1 MIHLLYGSMISR
13 ARTSVLGLLMACLL
27 AGVPMSVKAQSVKQL
42 EEAARS
48 VGNEGVPEAAPDT
61 ARDATL
67 RPLIVVSGGGI
78 SKGAY
83 QAGVNW
89 AVLNLLRLQRDG
101 RDLGLDPHELIIAT
115 GASAGGVN
123 SLLAAAEW
131 SLSSDSLA
139 PPQNSLYWR
148 VWTTVGLRELLP
160 PCRDG
165 TGCVPDVES
174 ALSRRY
180 MRDSVFAMV
189 RESFR
194 DSSATLQRPV
204 ATGFMLTEV
213 VPRDVDLS
221 EDGRLTVESVR
232 SALLMQAAPLAGGGL
247 AYEPFPFPSDTSL
260 SASRR
265 GFGSLVHPRLATLA
279 TRGRAPVDSTRA
291 SVCWEGAE
299 EVRDP
304 RERAEENMNRVR
316 DITLA
321 SAAFPYAWA
330 PMELDISLALDAHG
344 WPSEHSRDRD
354 RRWYVD
360 GGVFDNNPLG
370 VALNLRE
377 HLEERE
383 RKATSYAPS
392 CSGQR
397 PESLAWDRTVI
408 LFTDPDDTR
417 VAWYENQIQPRPV
430 EPANAFDNLVRLG
443 TNFLTTG
450 RQYEIESIGRDL
462 ESQEQAWIVNTD
474 RAFPIVGSTLGAF
487 GAFLARPFREFDF
500 YVGVYDG
507 YVFAARALAS
517 ERERSQ
523 IADVG
528 GRARTLIKNS
538 GLWAADS
545 VAGAVASRL
554 LQEEFGNVG
563 RGEPQGDGGSMRR
576 DHRAVI
582 IDAILD
588 IAIRQRG
595 TDAWFDSLVVGIR
608 RDSVAMRAVEA
619 MAAEC
624 DDEPCDARHLRD
636 LVGAPTPFLQ
646 GMMSEVLNF
655 RRVYETGY
663 GKKATNAAMAVL
675 NVYIAERR
683 RGLQVNRS
691 AVPEYGDGLHGGTY
705 NGRHRFG
712 RLAYR
717 LGLPTRA
724 VLSTGA
730 QYATWGASY
739 RMPWALLS
747 LELAPLRSTRVDR
760 EGDQTLPSMSAH
772 VGVEF
777 PLKAPWVALGFRAHH
792 VRATQ
797 AFDQGYGTGGEAYL
811 RLGHVLSV
819 GVEATPFAP
828 QWVGAS
834 DVPTRMLRQPYLTI
848 GLHDVG
854 GLVYWGIRMLK

>member
-1 MIHLLYGSMISR
+1 MAGMAPTFAWVVLL
-13 ARTSVLGLLMACLL
+13 ACLL
-27 AGVPMSVKAQSVKQL
+27 AVIPVSAAAQSSKPF
-42 EEAARS
+42 EEAEA
-48 VGNEGVPEAAPDT
+48 VGLDHAPEVAPDMT
-61 ARDATL
+61 REPDL
-67 RPLIVVSGGGI
+67 RPLVVVSGGGI

-89 AVLNLLRLQRDG
+89 AILNLLRLQRDG

-131 SLSSDSLA
+131 SRSGDTLA
-139 PPQNSLYWR
+139 PPQNSLFWR

-165 TGCVPDVES
+165 TKCAPDVES

-180 MRDSVFAMV
+180 MHDSVFPMV
-189 RESFR
+189 GESFR
-194 DSSATLQRPV
+194 DNRATLQRPV

-232 SALLMQAAPLAGGGL
+232 SALLMQATPLRAGGL
-247 AYEPFPFPSDTSL
+247 AYEPFPFPSDSSL

-279 TRGRAPVDSTRA
+279 TRGEAPVDSTRA
-291 SVCWEGAE
+291 SVCWKDAE
-299 EVRDP
+299 EVGDVQ
-304 RERAEENMNRVR
+304 ERAKENMNRVR
-316 DITLA
+316 DIALA

-330 PMELDISLALDAHG
+330 PMELDVSLALDAHG
-344 WPSEHSRDRD
+344 WPSEHPRDRD
-354 RRWYVD
+354 QRWYVD

-377 HLEERE
+377 HLQERE
-383 RKATSYAPS
+383 GKTDLYATS

-397 PESLAWDRTVI
+397 PERLAWNRTTI

-417 VAWYENQIQPRPV
+417 AGWYESQAQPRPV
-430 EPANAFDNLVRLG
+430 EPANAVDNLVRLG

-450 RQYEIESIGRDL
+450 RQYEIESIGRGL
-462 ESQEQAWIVNTD
+462 NPMQQSWIVNTD

-507 YVFAARALAS
+507 YVFAARVLAS
-517 ERERSQ
+517 ERGRSQ

-528 GRARTLIKNS
+528 GRARSLVEAS

-554 LQEEFGNVG
+554 LQEEFGAVG
-563 RGEPQGDGGSMRR
+563 RGELQSTQGSTARGP
-576 DHRAVI
+576 RAVL

-608 RDSVAMRAVEA
+608 KDSVAMVAVGA
-619 MAAEC
+619 MADEC
-624 DDEPCDARHLRD
+624 GDAPCEARHLRD
-636 LVGAPTPFLQ
+636 LVDAPTSFLQ
-646 GMMSEVLNF
+646 GMVSEVLNF

-663 GKKATNAAMAVL
+663 GRKATNAAMAVL
-675 NVYIAERR
+675 NVYIAEQR

-691 AVPEYGDGLHGGTY
+691 AVPEYGDGLHGSTY
-705 NGRHRFG
+705 DGRHRVG

-717 LGLPTRA
+717 LGLPARA

-730 QYATWGASY
+730 QYAAWGASY
-739 RMPWALLS
+739 RTPWALLS

-777 PLKAPWVALGFRAHH
+777 PLKAPWVALGLRAHH

-797 AFDQGYGTGGEAYL
+797 AFDRGYGTGGEAYL

-828 QWVGAS
+828 EWTDAS
-834 DVPTRMLRQPYLTI
+834 DVTTRILRQPYLTI